1 MAHKNMSITSQ
12 SQCDQMQMIT
22 FQYLATHTNE
32 NFHGQGDI
40 SGGLGQEPWWSSEWL
55 WEETHVLEVVS
66 SNPGTRSFI
75 KKYFRCVKLLGR
87 WPISFSSLI
96 AHVVVVDAVVVEDVV
111 VVRARVGLS
120 VCSGGLDVFVKIGR
134 SRPLFAFLINN
145 FYNKLM

>member
-1 MAHKNMSITSQ
+1 M
-12 SQCDQMQMIT
+12 
-22 FQYLATHTNE
+22 
-32 NFHGQGDI
+32 
-40 SGGLGQEPWWSSEWL
+40 
-55 WEETHVLEVVS
+55 S